1 MPRWKPFQEEMERI
15 HEEMEPF
22 HEEMELL
29 GERIEA
35 AIIGDVAAVLRSHL
49 GPVTGPDAPF
59 AEAAARIIDD
69 AQHPHPRR
77 SSSSSTRRGARCG
90 RSSRDLFTPCRVG
103 TQDAFDDAL
112 ANTVD
117 EVSDLEIRT
126 D

>member
-1 MPRWKPFQEEMERI
+1 MEPFQKEMERL

-22 HEEMELL
+22 HEAMEGL

-35 AIIGDVAAVLRSHL
+35 AIANDVAAVLRSHL
-49 GPVTGPDAPF
+49 GSVTGPGAPF

-69 AQHPHPRR
+69 ANIHINDDLLELNASRR
-77 SSSSSTRRGARCG
+77 EVREILT
-90 RSSRDLFTPCRVG
+90 DLFSPLRVG

-112 ANTVD
+112 ESAVD
-117 EVSDLEIRT
+117 DVSDLEIRT